1 MALDGR
7 LSFRNG
13 VRVRLKK
20 TVKRFLVYGR
30 SVRMNYA
37 VSTLYYRVLQI
48 SLVDRTGGKRAEVI
62 NSDECCIIEELRAV
76 LLTERERERERLRR
90 GGGIYRWEERG
101 KRMWLFRKNAT
112 VVAQRSRFPVF
123 STE

>member
-76 LLTERERERERLRR
+76 LLTERERERD
-90 GGGIYRWEERG
+90 
-101 KRMWLFRKNAT
+101 
-112 VVAQRSRFPVF
+112 
-123 STE
+123 